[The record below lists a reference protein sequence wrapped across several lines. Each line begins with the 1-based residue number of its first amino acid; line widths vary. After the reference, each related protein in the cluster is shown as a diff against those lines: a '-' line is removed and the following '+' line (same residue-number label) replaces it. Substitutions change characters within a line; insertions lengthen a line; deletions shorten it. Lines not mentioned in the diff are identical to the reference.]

1 MREFS
6 LLVMVALAASVSCVD
21 NWWKSAVVY
30 QIYPRSFMDSNGDGK
45 GDLTGIKNKLPY
57 LQDLGVDA
65 IWLSPI
71 YKSPMY
77 DFGYDI
83 ADYKSIDPD
92 YGTMD
97 DFDALMA
104 EAKKLGVR
112 VVLDY
117 VPNHTSNESEWFVNS
132 AKRNGTYADY
142 YVWANGKTDESGS
155 YPPSNWISI
164 FHKSAWEYNK
174 DRGQYYLHQF
184 VIGQPDLNYRS
195 QALQEEMKEVLRF
208 WLRKG
213 VSGFRVDAVNMLY
226 EVDPADHGGI
236 FPDEP
241 PSNNTSATPDDYE
254 YLLHPFTKDLNETYE
269 VVYDWREVLD
279 SFAQNETKIMM
290 TEAYT
295 DIDLM
300 MRYYGDGKRDGS
312 MPFNFVFLGNI
323 TGSSNANDMK
333 RVIDSWLSK
342 MPSGKVANWV
352 NGNHDQSRMAT
363 RHGVNRV
370 DAMNLLAL
378 ILPGVTI
385 TYQGEELGMT
395 DGYISWVDTKDPQAC
410 NTEDPINY
418 WKSSRDVARTPFHW
432 DSSTNAGFSSAA
444 KTWLPVA
451 SNYQTVNVEVQ
462 KVTNKSHY
470 HFYKDVVALKHTAA
484 VADGT
489 LGTHAVTSNVLVVT
503 RIPPSSKDHTI
514 VAIINLASTSTTI
527 DLSKIAGVPENMKVI
542 ASGVD
547 CALNKDATVKR
558 DSVSLSGNC
567 ALAFENGAVR
577 FVAPFLLYCITLIL
591 IWLQ

>member
-30 QIYPRSFMDSNGDGK
+30 QIYPRSFMDSNGDGI

-83 ADYKSIDPD
+83 ADYKSISPD

-142 YVWANGKTDESGS
+142 YVWANGKTDASGS

-254 YLLHPFTKDLNETYE
+254 YLLHPYTKDLNETYE

-333 RVIDSWLSK
+333 LVIDSWLSK

-462 KVTNKSHY
+462 KATNKSHY

-503 RIPPSSKDHTI
+503 RVPPSSKDHTI

-527 DLSKIAGVPENMKVI
+527 DLSKVDGVPENMKVI

-547 CALNKDATVKR
+547 CALNKDAIVKR
-558 DSVSLSGNC
+558 NSVSLSGNC